1 MAIGSRQAGGA
12 IILGIVGAIV
22 WRIVVAP
29 AVLGDFEPAD
39 LAHRDRAFLSIGNV
53 FVGLLFALAL
63 AALSGMTRA
72 RSARLSMVSLW
83 SALIAA
89 GCGVVGTVVLIFAH
103 AGVPILYGYAL
114 FEGIAWL
121 CGGIAVW
128 RCYGGGVGLT
138 GLVTGLLYGAAAVAI
153 FAGAY
158 LIFVMTVAALPLA
171 VALIWKPIDR
181 TLSVESGPALAT

>member
-1 MAIGSRQAGGA
+1 MSISSRQAGGA
-12 IILGIVGAIV
+12 IIVGIVGAIV
-22 WRIVVAP
+22 WRLVVAP
-29 AVLGDFEPAD
+29 LALGDFDPSD

-53 FVGLLFALAL
+53 FVGLLFAVAL
-63 AALSGMTRA
+63 FGLSEMTREK
-72 RSARLSMVSLW
+72 SERLSLTSRW

-89 GCGVVGTVVLIFAH
+89 GCGVVGTAVLVVNH

-121 CGGIAVW
+121 CGGLAIW
-128 RCYGGGVGLT
+128 RTRGGGVGLA
-138 GLVTGLLYGAAAVAI
+138 GLITGLLYGAAAAAI

-171 VALIWKPIDR
+171 FALVVKPM
-181 TLSVESGPALAT
+181 GPARRMTAAAG